1 MTKAQMVLRL
11 LRREQRGGLRGVY
24 VFIAGLLLG
33 VVAIAGIGSISSSM
47 TAGLKLN
54 GQRLLGGDVDLRL
67 LHRNVTEA
75 QRIWLTNNTR
85 SMSEVVKMRAMAR
98 PGRLQKK
105 RTLVELKA
113 VDNAYPLNAEFIADP
128 D

>member
-1 MTKAQMVLRL
+1 MRKMKQPGPPKMTKAQMVLCL
-11 LRREQRGGLRGVY
+11 LRREQRGGLRGFY
-24 VFIAGLLLG
+24 VFIASLLLG

-54 GQRLLGGDVDLRL
+54 GQRLLGGEVDLRL

-98 PGRLQKK
+98 PGRLQ
-105 RTLVELKA
+105 
-113 VDNAYPLNAEFIADP
+113 
-128 D
+128 